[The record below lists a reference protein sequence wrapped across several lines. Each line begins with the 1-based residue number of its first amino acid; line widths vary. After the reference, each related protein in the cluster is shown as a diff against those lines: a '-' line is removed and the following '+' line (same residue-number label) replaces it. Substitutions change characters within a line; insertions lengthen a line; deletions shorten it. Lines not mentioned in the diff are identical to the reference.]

1 MLLNFNLTG
10 RVFNTLSIETKF
22 ADEKGA
28 YKDDDDDE
36 DESEQE
42 ISDSYWGKNSNSN
55 N

>member
-1 MLLNFNLTG
+1 M
-10 RVFNTLSIETKF
+10 SIETKF

-28 YKDDDDDE
+28 YKVDDDDE
-36 DESEQE
+36 DESDQE